1 MKRHRMTVWKAWLR
15 LALGLAQVFGA
26 TGLIVVFIGGTRDW
40 NLLFWTILAIVPLIL
55 SRLIFYRR
63 FWWGFDEKK

>member
-1 MKRHRMTVWKAWLR
+1 MNSHRNTLLKGWLR
-15 LALGLAQVFGA
+15 LVLGLAQVFGA
-26 TGLIVVFIGGTRDW
+26 SGLITIYIGGIRDW
-40 NLLFWTILAIVPLIL
+40 NLLFWAILAIVPLVV